1 MIADNVPQ
9 AHTGVSLESLESL
22 NPDMYN
28 IEEKVTF
35 EEGRESQTTEQI
47 QEKVW
52 VNRLSLLKQ
61 EGGSQQELL
70 SPNLLSTGEI
80 LVTAQLA
87 DTPENLSTVLRRE
100 TVSLFKI

>member
-1 MIADNVPQ
+1 M
-9 AHTGVSLESLESL
+9 
-22 NPDMYN
+22 
-28 IEEKVTF
+28 
-35 EEGRESQTTEQI
+35 
-47 QEKVW
+47 
-52 VNRLSLLKQ
+52 NRLSLLKQ